1 MNERNEQTD
10 ETITELTMP
19 PPTSGNNSTT
29 LTTTTGATDWR
40 DSYLESL
47 HESER
52 NDPVNRDL
60 VAACS
65 ALADRV
71 AALEAEKAVLQ
82 QQQQQ
87 QSDSQAQAQ
96 PTTPTPTTKPPTAG
110 PPTTTTTATANDP
123 ATPPIDTAQ
132 ARLDLAEALRSR
144 GQLETRL
151 RGAEEEVR
159 RLRARAKTDERRV
172 RDLVAERT
180 ALAARL
186 KDRSEELVEKN
197 RMVTVCP
204 PSPLYPFPRPFP
216 RRI

>member
-1 MNERNEQTD
+1 M
-10 ETITELTMP
+10 MPP
-19 PPTSGNNSTT
+19 PPTSDNNSTT
-29 LTTTTGATDWR
+29 LTTTTTATDWR

-71 AALEAEKAVLQ
+71 AALEAEKAVLLLQ
-82 QQQQQ
+82 QEQQ

-96 PTTPTPTTKPPTAG
+96 PTTPTPTAG
-110 PPTTTTTATANDP
+110 PPATNDTTP
-123 ATPPIDTAQ
+123 PPIDPAQ

-197 RMVTVCP
+197 RMVTVCS

>member
-1 MNERNEQTD
+1 
-10 ETITELTMP
+10 MP

-29 LTTTTGATDWR
+29 LTTTTTTATDWR

-71 AALEAEKAVLQ
+71 AALEAEKAVLLLQ
-82 QQQQQ
+82 QEQQ

-96 PTTPTPTTKPPTAG
+96 PTTPTPTTKPP
-110 PPTTTTTATANDP
+110 P
-123 ATPPIDTAQ
+123 PPIDPAQ

-197 RMVTVCP
+197 RMVTVC
-204 PSPLYPFPRPFP
+204 SPY
-216 RRI
+216 

>member
-1 MNERNEQTD
+1 MP
-10 ETITELTMP
+10 P
-19 PPTSGNNSTT
+19 PPTSDNNSTT
-29 LTTTTGATDWR
+29 LTTTTTATDWR

-71 AALEAEKAVLQ
+71 AALEAEKAVLIQ
-82 QQQQQ
+82 QQQQPQQ
-87 QSDSQAQAQ
+87 QSDSQVQAQ
-96 PTTPTPTTKPPTAG
+96 PTTPTPTTKPPPTA
-110 PPTTTTTATANDP
+110 TTATNDTTP
-123 ATPPIDTAQ
+123 PPIDPAQ

-197 RMVTVCP
+197 RMVTVC
-204 PSPLYPFPRPFP
+204 SPY
-216 RRI
+216 